1 MPVSTGFSGTPL
13 LRTAPVLAVLVCHDA
28 DPWLDEALAALRAL
42 TLRPR
47 HILAVDTGS
56 VDGTAE
62 TLRAACTGVD
72 KTLDGVLTLPRETGF
87 SAATAAA
94 VTAALQR
101 WGDPGQW
108 IWLLHDDCAPEP
120 DCLAALLTVAEVS
133 PSAAVLGPLCLEWT
147 DPRLVVEAGV
157 STDSSGHRQTGLGPT
172 ELDWGRYG
180 EPGTVGVWI
189 EQNTEALAVSSAGA
203 LVRREVWQKLHGFDE
218 ALPLFGDDIDFGW
231 RANLAGYVVIVVPAA
246 RIRHA
251 MAATKGN
258 RSLDAL
264 DRNSGL
270 SRTFLALRAR
280 REHGL
285 RTVLVNSSMLSFVL
299 GLPRL
304 AILGLLRG
312 IGFAL
317 LRQFSSAR
325 AELGATARLLTGRAG
340 LLAARRERRL
350 YRDPDA
356 RDVRGLFTSRLTRL
370 RNTGRGGLT
379 RFLRNR
385 LRADAALGR
394 LPAKADRLPT
404 WTPSAQVG
412 PPALPA
418 GALGR
423 RGRPPRLAAG
433 LRRPARAV
441 VVEVPEPAAFRPS
454 PRPRA
459 AAAAAPRPAPELV
472 VVEVDRA
479 RVVRELLL
487 SPAVLLVA
495 VMALLALVIHSAR
508 VGGVLSGGEL
518 LPVGDLA
525 RTWMEY
531 LASWHGVGGGTTASA
546 TPALAVLGSLGV
558 LLGGPAAAAAV
569 LLLADLP
576 LAALSGYLATRRLP
590 VARWVRAVAA
600 AGYALLPAA
609 TAATAQGRL
618 EVVVVHVFLPLVL
631 AGVAAAVRPATG
643 SWLSVA
649 SGTALGLAVIGAF
662 SPLTHLLVLVV
673 AVIAFVVMGR
683 SVTPL
688 VAIVLLP
695 LGLLLPWPAVVVQH
709 PEVLVPSGP
718 PASVLSLAA
727 LNPGGPGGTPW
738 VGFAVLAAVLIAV
751 VACPRRE
758 VLPGFGLVVV
768 GAVAAVAVPGWPGAA
783 LLVVGCG
790 LLWVVLVAVAYGDRP
805 RPLAFAA
812 PVVLLWLAAGALVV
826 GREGPLRAGEEAQ
839 LGKNQAAELAATS
852 SWQLIVG
859 ERPWLVRGR
868 SPLFGDSALRLRTDR
883 APALAADFTSYD
895 QPAVRTAVSRA
906 AAAGVRFVVLPDEE
920 TANRVRVFAADLVA
934 TVPARSDG
942 KPVLRLLR
950 VQPPAVLLPPDVGVI
965 ARSTTPPP
973 EELAGVAPVPGGPP
987 AVAVRVSPGAE
998 ARLLVLAATDEPGWR
1013 ASIDGEPANPTRAW
1027 GGQVALTLPGREV
1040 EVRVEVATGSRDILL
1055 LVQAFAALFALL
1067 TAIPTPPRSR
1077 TG

>member
-1 MPVSTGFSGTPL
+1 MAGLSHVDRGTPL

-28 DPWLDEALAALRAL
+28 DPWLQDALAALRGL

-87 SAATAAA
+87 GAATAAA

-157 STDSSGHRQTGLGPT
+157 STDSSGHRQTGLGPD

-203 LVRREVWQKLHGFDE
+203 LVRREVWQKLRGFDE

-251 MAATKGN
+251 AAASKGK

-270 SRTFLALRAR
+270 SRGFLAMRAR

-285 RTVLVNSSMLSFVL
+285 RTVLVNGTLLSFVL

-317 LRQFSSAR
+317 LRRFSEAH
-325 AELGATARLLTGRAG
+325 AELSATVRLLGGRTG
-340 LLAARRERRL
+340 LLAARHDRRFH
-350 YRDPDA
+350 RDPEA

-370 RNTGRGGLT
+370 RNAFRGGLIH
-379 RFLRNR
+379 FLRSR

-394 LPAKADRLPT
+394 LPARADRLPN

-423 RGRPPRLAAG
+423 GARPKRQAAG

-441 VVEVPEPAAFRPS
+441 VVEVSEPAAFRPS

-459 AAAAAPRPAPELV
+459 SVEAPAPELV

-495 VMALLALVIHSAR
+495 VLALLACAIHSAR
-508 VGGVLSGGEL
+508 LGGVLSGGAL
-518 LPVGDLA
+518 LPIGDLGQ
-525 RTWMEY
+525 TWSEY

-546 TPALAVLGSLGV
+546 TPALAVLGSLGA
-558 LLGGPAAAAAV
+558 LLGGPPVAVAV
-569 LLLADLP
+569 LLLGDLP
-576 LAALSGYLATRRLP
+576 LSGLAGYLATRRLR

-600 AGYALLPAA
+600 AAYALLPAA

-618 EVVVVHVFLPLVL
+618 DVVVVHVFLPLVL
-631 AGVAAAVRPATG
+631 AGVVGAVRPAPG
-643 SWLSVA
+643 SWLSRA
-649 SGTALGLAVIGAF
+649 SGTALGIAVIGAF
-662 SPLTHLLVLVV
+662 SPLTHVLVLVV
-673 AVIAFVVMGR
+673 AVIAFVLLGGR
-683 SVTPL
+683 VITL
-688 VAIVLLP
+688 AAIVLLP
-695 LGLLLPWPAVVVQH
+695 LGLLLPWPVVVVQH
-709 PEVLVPSGP
+709 PEMLLPGGPS
-718 PASVLSLAA
+718 ASALSLAA
-727 LNPGGPGGTPW
+727 LSPGGPGATPW
-738 VGFAVLAAVLIAV
+738 VGFAVLAAVLLAV
-751 VACPRRE
+751 VVCPRRE
-758 VLPGFGLVVV
+758 VLPGVGLAVLGAVVV
-768 GAVAAVAVPGWPGAA
+768 AVVPGFAGAP
-783 LLVVGCG
+783 LLLVGCG
-790 LLWVVLVAVAYGDRP
+790 LLWIVLTAVAHGA
-805 RPLAFAA
+805 RPLAFVA
-812 PVVLLWLAAGALVV
+812 PVLLLWLTVGALVV
-826 GREGPLRAGEEAQ
+826 GREGPLRAGEEAV
-839 LGKNQAAELAATS
+839 LGKTQAAELAATS
-852 SWQLIVG
+852 SWQLIVD
-859 ERPWLVRGR
+859 ERPSLVLGR
-868 SPLFGDSALRLRTDR
+868 SPRFGDAELRPRT
-883 APALAADFTSYD
+883 PAMAAGFTSFD
-895 QPAVRTAVSRA
+895 QPAVRAAVSRA
-906 AAAGVRFVVLPDEE
+906 AAAGVRFVVLPDSE
-920 TANRVRVFAADLVA
+920 TSNRVQAFAADLVA

-942 KPVLRLLR
+942 RPVLRLLR
-950 VQPPAVLLPPDVGVI
+950 VQPPAVLLPADVGVL
-965 ARSTTPPP
+965 ARSTSPPP
-973 EELAGVAPVPGGPP
+973 SELAGAVPVPGEPP
-987 AVAVRVSPGAE
+987 SVAVRVSRGAE
-998 ARLLVLAATDEPGWR
+998 ARLLVLAAVDEPGWR
-1013 ASIDGEPANPTRAW
+1013 ASIDGEPANLTRAW

-1040 EVRVEVATGSRDILL
+1040 EVRVEVATGSRDVLL

-1067 TAIPTPPRSR
+1067 TALPTRRP
-1077 TG
+1077 

>member
-1 MPVSTGFSGTPL
+1 MSTGFSGTPL

-28 DPWLDEALAALRAL
+28 DPWLDEALAALREL

-87 SAATAAA
+87 SSATAAA

-157 STDSSGHRQTGLGPT
+157 STDSSGHRQTGIGPG

-180 EPGTVGVWI
+180 EPGAVGVWI

-231 RANLAGYVVIVVPAA
+231 RANIAGYVVIVVPAA

-251 MAATKGN
+251 TAAAKGN

-285 RTVLVNSSMLSFVL
+285 RTVLVNCSLLSFVL

-317 LRQFSSAR
+317 LRRFSAAR
-325 AELGATARLLTGRAG
+325 AELSATARLLSGRAG
-340 LLAARRERRL
+340 LLAARRDRRL

-370 RNTGRGGLT
+370 RNAARGGLT
-379 RFLRNR
+379 GFLRSR

-394 LPAKADRLPT
+394 LPARADRLPT

-423 RGRPPRLAAG
+423 RNRPARLAAG

-459 AAAAAPRPAPELV
+459 ADPRPAPELV

-479 RVVRELLL
+479 RVLRELLL

-495 VMALLALVIHSAR
+495 VMVLLALVIHAAR
-508 VGGVLSGGEL
+508 LGGVLSGGEL
-518 LPVGDLA
+518 LPIGDLA
-525 RTWMEY
+525 QTWSEY
-531 LASWHGVGGGTTASA
+531 LASWHGVGGGTTAPA
-546 TPALAVLGSLGV
+546 TPALAVLGSLGA
-558 LLGGPAAAAAV
+558 LLGGPPVAVAV

-576 LAALSGYLATRRLP
+576 LSGLTGYLATRRLP

-631 AGVAAAVRPATG
+631 AGVAAAVGPATG

-673 AVIAFVVMGR
+673 AVIAFVLVGR

-695 LGLLLPWPAVVVQH
+695 LGLLLPWPAVIVQH
-709 PEVLVPSGP
+709 PEVLLPGGP
-718 PASVLSLAA
+718 AASAFSLAA

-738 VGFAVLAAVLIAV
+738 VGFAVLAAVVLAL

-758 VLPGFGLVVV
+758 VLPGVGLVVLGAAVVAVLPGWAGAPLLLV
-768 GAVAAVAVPGWPGAA
+768 GCGMLWIVLAAVAYV
-783 LLVVGCG
+783 
-790 LLWVVLVAVAYGDRP
+790 DRP

-812 PVVLLWLAAGALVV
+812 PVVLLWLAVGALVV
-826 GREGPLRAGEEAQ
+826 GREGPLRVGEEAQ
-839 LGKNQAAELAATS
+839 LGKNQAAELASTS

-868 SPLFGDSALRLRTDR
+868 SPRFGDSALQLRTDR
-883 APALAADFTSYD
+883 APVLAADFTSYD

-906 AAAGVRFVVLPDEE
+906 AAAGVRFVVLPDSA
-920 TANRVRVFAADLVA
+920 TADRVKVFAPDLVA

-942 KPVLRLLR
+942 RPVLRLLR
-950 VQPPAVLLPPDVGVI
+950 VQPPAVLLPTDVGVI

-987 AVAVRVSPGAE
+987 AVAVRVSRGAE

-1013 ASIDGEPANPTRAW
+1013 ASVDGEPANLTRAW

-1040 EVRVEVATGSRDILL
+1040 EVRVEVATGSRDVLL

-1067 TAIPTPPRSR
+1067 TAIPTPTRFR
-1077 TG
+1077 AE